1 MTLGMGGNQGALGSP
16 RSSSGSL
23 LEARFSREQCPAA
36 APRVLQDSVWEKGS
50 AGLIKKTAHQPCGF
64 RSGPHQTLKRESGCL
79 QRSLIKKQLSTR

>member
-50 AGLIKKTAHQPCGF
+50 AGLIKKAAHQPSGF
-64 RSGPHQTLKRESGCL
+64 RSGATPDPEEGVRMPSEEPN
-79 QRSLIKKQLSTR
+79 